1 MPTMNDYAL
10 TRLGPQRFE
19 ELSQALAL
27 RLLGPSVQIFG
38 DGPDGGREAS
48 FENLSSFPTPD
59 APWAGYGVLQA
70 KFRKRPEDAANNAK
84 WLIGHMIAEL
94 EEWANPESNRVR
106 NGRVPDYLLVA
117 TNVVLSSVPG
127 TGGIDRVETALW
139 ERAHALCLPLKGVE
153 VWHYDKICRLL
164 DDSKEI
170 RHANADAVLPGDVLA
185 RLDEFVK
192 QLEGTSLGPSSC
204 AASGLPREVRSLLG
218 REAEVAEGLS
228 VLEGYGQGSRRA
240 VVVTGAPG
248 IGKSAVALRL
258 STLAAKTY
266 PDGQVHLNLSLSV
279 EDGQSAD
286 LVPALLRVLGSHKG
300 PLPEER
306 AQQLALLRTSLAHSR
321 VLLFIDDI
329 TSEEALLDVLRM
341 DGPFALVCTSRAK
354 LSGLTGVVRPIELQ
368 PLSAVHGEELV
379 RAIAGHDRLTDEQVS
394 ALAEACAGHPLA
406 LQIAAAH
413 LASRPRASVSR
424 FLEAVTSPDRG
435 VRTLKAGQDALL
447 PVLERSFAA
456 LSPEQADL
464 FTTLGV
470 LPHMSVTTDVVA
482 ASKVSSLEEFDEVY
496 VDEVADLIDSLF
508 ELCLIE
514 QIDEDRY
521 VLHDILHRFARH
533 RSAAV
538 SETRREAVIR
548 QTCVMLAVRTR
559 SATESIGFM
568 DEEATVPAQS
578 NAGALRTL
586 DADRPGA
593 VAMTALARQHEVW
606 EPLVHLA
613 SDLTGFLAH
622 RSHWSDLERVYLCVL
637 EAGTR
642 CGEPEWTSSAQHNLA
657 AVAAHLGDSQRAAEL
672 LQSSARTAHETGNLY
687 QMFQAELGLST
698 LLINLGRSRE
708 AIPLLRRGLP
718 FWRITD
724 DRSALAHVLSNLGLA
739 HAAIGQFRRAEE
751 YLLNSKNMSVPGSPA
766 DLASRGAISALL
778 RRTGRSTEAAHEAC
792 QDIERARGV
801 GSREWEAKA
810 LMELAEAPLEERPES
825 APLQPLQ
832 TALAIYRDTGDVQG
846 QVRVLFR
853 LGDQAAGQADIDQA
867 AALLAECANLAY
879 EISDY
884 EHAARSLAYLATYH
898 GGLGQLAEAEKYF
911 AEALDMARSID
922 HPGALAEALQK
933 KAKYLWQ
940 LGQIDEAIDLFTE
953 AAGCLEATDDKQSL
967 DQIRAALGEALIVAG
982 RWQEGAAIL
991 RSIVS
996 ATSATTRP
1004 TTKAKALRALAT
1016 VYSRRDLHKEAMSS
1030 ITEALDLYE
1039 RAGHASGILDC
1050 RLALG
1055 NAHARHGDWPEA
1067 VDQYDKAAEIA
1078 SERRDH
1084 HLLIVARTHAEM
1096 CRLSNGEAEAVV
1108 SLTHLIPRA
1117 QQLGM
1122 KSVEVVLH
1130 CRLGAHYAEAGDLEQ
1145 AVAEFH
1151 ASLSLSEQLGDRPS
1165 LATCHL
1171 NLARAYHALGSTDL
1185 SRTHAREAFCLH
1197 HDLDNWS
1204 DAAQALL
1211 HLLALHYETSPA
1223 GDTPPFSDLTG
1234 YGRRLDDRVM
1244 AFIEALKDRLQQGPV
1259 SGPPHAAGSS
1269 RTETRTRKITISDTI
1284 RQELAGA
1291 DIGEL
1296 LVRLENSRQTCAA
1309 CNLLIDETGEA
1320 ELLALRHAR
1329 AGQVVLTLA
1338 HPHCMPSSVLQAEG
1352 PAPTQ
1357 ASENY
1362 EVECFLFGGDSAGI
1376 IADCYG
1382 GFGPVSQDSGSIDLI
1397 LRRYRE
1403 AGFTNLLSM
1412 LSTEDGQTLAL
1423 RHIPAVDNRCV
1434 KARLEDHRLSIV
1446 GPHGLLLPPFPLN
1459 FYPHWYQ
1466 RALRGSLTV
1475 VIGRNLQGM
1484 AADDPSYLFRAIAL
1498 GHTVGGAVPLTV
1510 VRPSRNSPCPC
1521 MMRTGRK
1528 FKNCCGRNQK

>member
-1 MPTMNDYAL
+1 MPTVNDYAL

-48 FENLSSFPTPD
+48 FEALSNFPTRD
-59 APWAGYGVLQA
+59 APWTGYGVLQA
-70 KFRKRPEDAANNAK
+70 KFRKRPEDAASNAK
-84 WLIGHMIAEL
+84 WLVGHMIAEL

-106 NGRVPDYLLVA
+106 NGRVPNYLLVT

-127 TGGIDRVETALW
+127 MGGIDRVQAALW
-139 ERAHALCLPLKGVE
+139 ERARALGLPLEGVE

-192 QLEGTSLGPSSC
+192 QLADTSLGADSS
-204 AASGLPREVRSLLG
+204 ATPGLPREVRSLFG
-218 REAEVAEGLS
+218 RETEVAQALR
-228 VLEGYGQGSRRA
+228 VLEGLEQGARRA

-258 STLAAKTY
+258 STLAAKAY
-266 PDGQVHLNLSLSV
+266 PDGQFHLNLSLSV
-279 EDGQSAD
+279 DDGQPAD
-286 LVPALLRVLGSHKG
+286 LVPALLRALVSRKA

-321 VLLFIDDI
+321 VLLFIDDV

-354 LSGLTGVVRPIELQ
+354 LSGLTGLVSPVELQ
-368 PLSAVHGEELV
+368 PLSAEHGEELV
-379 RAIAGHDRLTDEQVS
+379 RAIAGLDRLTDAQVS

-413 LASRPRASVSR
+413 LASRPRANVSR
-424 FLEAVTSPDRG
+424 FLEAVASPDRG
-435 VRTLKAGQDALL
+435 VRILKAGQDAIL
-447 PVLERSFAA
+447 PVLETSFAA
-456 LSPEQADL
+456 LSLAQADL
-464 FTTLGV
+464 FTTLGI

-482 ASKVSSLEEFDEVY
+482 ASTVSSLEEFDENH
-496 VDEVADLIDSLF
+496 VDDVADLLDSLF
-508 ELCLIE
+508 ELCFIE

-533 RSAAV
+533 TSAAV
-538 SETRREAVIR
+538 SGTRREAVIR

-559 SATESIGFM
+559 SSAEAIGFM

-578 NAGALRTL
+578 NAVALRTL

-606 EPLVHLA
+606 EPLIHLA
-613 SDLTGFLAH
+613 SELTGFLAH
-622 RSHWSDLERVYLCVL
+622 GSHWTDLERVSLCVL

-672 LQSSARTAHETGNLY
+672 LHSSARAAHETGNLH
-687 QMFQAELGLST
+687 QMFQAELSLST
-698 LLINLGRSRE
+698 LLITLGRSRE

-724 DRSALAHVLSNLGLA
+724 DRAVLAHVLSNLGLA

-751 YLLNSKNMSVPGSPA
+751 YLLNSRNMSLPGSPA

-778 RRTGRSTEAAHEAC
+778 RRTGRSAEAAREAC
-792 QDIERARGV
+792 QDIERARDV
-801 GSREWEAKA
+801 GSREWEARA
-810 LMELAEAPLEERPES
+810 LMELAMTPVEQRPES
-825 APLQPLQ
+825 APPQPLQ
-832 TALAIYRDTGDVQG
+832 AALAIYRDTGDVQG
-846 QVRVLFR
+846 QVRVLFQ
-853 LGDQAAGQADIDQA
+853 LGDQAAGQADMDQA

-879 EISDY
+879 EIGDY
-884 EHAARSLAYLATYH
+884 DHAARSLAYLATYH
-898 GGLGQLAEAEKYF
+898 GALGQLAAAEKYF
-911 AEALDMARSID
+911 AEAIDMAQSID
-922 HPGALAEALQK
+922 HPGVLAEALQK

-940 LGQIDEAIDLFTE
+940 LGQINEAVDLFTE
-953 AAGCLEATDDKQSL
+953 AAGCLEATDDKHSL

-996 ATSATTRP
+996 ATNATTGP

-1016 VYSRRDLHKEAMSS
+1016 VYSRRDLHQEAMSS

-1039 RAGHASGILDC
+1039 RAGHAAGILDC

-1055 NAHARHGDWPEA
+1055 NTHARHGDWPAA
-1067 VDQYDKAAEIA
+1067 VDQYDKAADVA
-1078 SERRDH
+1078 AERSDH
-1084 HLLIVARTHAEM
+1084 YLLIVARTHAEM
-1096 CRLSNGEAEAVV
+1096 CRLSNGQTEAVA
-1108 SLTHLIPRA
+1108 SLTQLISPA

-1122 KSVEVVLH
+1122 KSVEVVL
-1130 CRLGAHYAEAGDLEQ
+1130 RVTLGAHYAEAGDLER

-1151 ASLSLSEQLGDRPS
+1151 ASLSLSDQLGDRPS
-1165 LATCHL
+1165 LATCHF
-1171 NLARAYHALGSTDL
+1171 NLAQAYHALGSADL
-1185 SRTHAREAFCLH
+1185 SRAHAREAFCLH
-1197 HDLDNWS
+1197 HDLDNWP
-1204 DAAQALL
+1204 DAAKALL
-1211 HLLALHYETSPA
+1211 HLLALHYETSPD
-1223 GDTPPFSDLTG
+1223 GDVPPFSDLTG
-1234 YGRRLDDRVM
+1234 YGKRLDDRVM
-1244 AFIEALKDRLQQGPV
+1244 AAIEALKHRLDQEAA
-1259 SGPPHAAGSS
+1259 SGTSHPASS
-1269 RTETRTRKITISDTI
+1269 TRTETRTRKINMSQTVRD
-1284 RQELAGA
+1284 ELAGA
-1291 DIGEL
+1291 DIGEIL
-1296 LVRLENSRQTCAA
+1296 IRLENSRQTCTA

-1338 HPHCMPSSVLQAEG
+1338 HPHCMPSSVIQSDG
-1352 PAPTQ
+1352 PAPQQ
-1357 ASENY
+1357 ASESY
-1362 EVECFLFGGDSAGI
+1362 EVECILFGGDSPGI

-1382 GFGPVSQDSGSIDLI
+1382 GYGPASQDSGSTDLI
-1397 LRRYRE
+1397 LRRYQE
-1403 AGFTNLLSM
+1403 AGFTNLLSA
-1412 LSTEDGQTLAL
+1412 LSVEDGQTLAL
-1423 RHIPAVDNRCV
+1423 RHFPTIDNGCV

-1446 GPHGLLLPPFPLN
+1446 GPHGLLLPPGPLN
-1459 FYPHWYQ
+1459 FLPHWYQ
-1466 RALRGSLTV
+1466 KALEGSLTV

-1484 AADDPSYLFRAIAL
+1484 SSDDPSYLSRAIAL
-1498 GHTVGGAVPLTV
+1498 GHTVGATVPLTV

-1521 MMRTGRK
+1521 MMRMGRK
-1528 FKNCCGRNQK
+1528 FKNCCGRHQK

>member
-1 MPTMNDYAL
+1 MNDYAL

-19 ELSQALAL
+19 ELTQALAL
-27 RLLGPSVQIFG
+27 RLLGPSVQVFG

-48 FENLSSFPTPD
+48 FENLSNFPTPD

-70 KFRKRPEDAANNAK
+70 KFRKRPDDVASNAK
-84 WLIGHMIAEL
+84 WLVGHMMAEL

-127 TGGIDRVETALW
+127 TGGIDRVQTALW
-139 ERAHALCLPLKGVE
+139 QRAHALGLPLKGVE

-192 QLEGTSLGPSSC
+192 QLGGASLASSS

-218 REAEVAEGLS
+218 REAEVAEGLR
-228 VLEGYGQGSRRA
+228 VLEGSQQGSQRA
-240 VVVTGAPG
+240 VLVTGAPG

-266 PDGQVHLNLSLSV
+266 PDGQFHLNPSLSV
-279 EDGQSAD
+279 EDGQPAD
-286 LVPALLRVLGSHKG
+286 LVPTLLRVL
-300 PLPEER
+300 LPRTSSLPDER
-306 AQQLALLRTSLAHSR
+306 PQQLALLRTSLAHRR
-321 VLLFIDDI
+321 VLLFIDDV
-329 TSEEALLDVLRM
+329 TSEEALLDLLRM

-354 LSGLTGVVRPIELQ
+354 LSGLTGVVHPLELQ
-368 PLSAVHGEELV
+368 PLSAEHGEELV
-379 RAIAGHDRLTDEQVS
+379 RTVAGLERLTDAQVS
-394 ALAEACAGHPLA
+394 SLAEACAGHPLA

-424 FLEAVTSPDRG
+424 FLEAVASPDRG

-447 PVLERSFAA
+447 PVLERSLTA

-470 LPHMSVTTDVVA
+470 LPHMSLTTDVVA
-482 ASKVSSLEEFDEVY
+482 AATVSSLDKFDEDH
-496 VDEVADLIDSLF
+496 VDDVADLLDSLF

-514 QIDEDRY
+514 QIDADRY

-533 RSAAV
+533 KSVAL
-538 SETRREAVIR
+538 SGTRREAVIR

-559 SATESIGFM
+559 AATESIGFT

-593 VAMTALARQHEVW
+593 VALTALARQHEVW
-606 EPLVHLA
+606 APLVHLA
-613 SDLTGFLAH
+613 SELTGFLALG
-622 RSHWSDLERVYLCVL
+622 SHWRDLERVYLCVL

-642 CGEPEWTSSAQHNLA
+642 CAEPEWTSSAQHNLA

-672 LQSSARTAHETGNLY
+672 LHSSAQAAHEAGNLY
-687 QMFQAELGLST
+687 QMLQAELGLST

-718 FWRITD
+718 YWRITNQ
-724 DRSALAHVLSNLGLA
+724 RTPLAHTLSNLGLA
-739 HAAIGQFRRAEE
+739 HTAIGQFRRAEE
-751 YLLNSKNMSVPGSPA
+751 YLLNSKNISALGSPA
-766 DLASRGAISALL
+766 DVASRGAITALL
-778 RRTGRSTEAAHEAC
+778 RRTGRMKEAAHEAC
-792 QDIERARGV
+792 QDIERARSV

-810 LMELAEAPLEERPES
+810 LLELAETPVEQRPES
-825 APLQPLQ
+825 APPQPLEA
-832 TALAIYRDTGDVQG
+832 ALALYRDTGDAQG

-853 LGDQAAGQADIDQA
+853 LGDQAASQADIDQA
-867 AALLAECANLAY
+867 AALLSECANLAY
-879 EISDY
+879 EIGDY
-884 EHAARSLAYLATYH
+884 EHAARSLAYLAAYH
-898 GGLGQLAEAEKYF
+898 GGIGHLNEAETHF
-911 AEALDMARSID
+911 AQALDLARSID
-922 HPGALAEALQK
+922 HPGALADALQK

-940 LGQIDEAIDLFTE
+940 LGQINETVDLLAE
-953 AAGCLEATDDKQSL
+953 AAGCLEPTDDKHSL
-967 DQIRAALGEALIVAG
+967 DQISATLGEALVVTG

-991 RSIVS
+991 HSIAS
-996 ATSATTRP
+996 ATSTTQP
-1004 TTKAKALRALAT
+1004 TTKARALRALAT
-1016 VYSRRDLHKEAMSS
+1016 VYSRRDLHTEAMSA
-1030 ITEALDLYE
+1030 ITAALELYE
-1039 RAGHASGILDC
+1039 RAGHAAGILDC

-1055 NAHARHGDWPEA
+1055 NVLARHGNWSDA
-1067 VDQYDKAAEIA
+1067 VDQYDTAAEVA
-1078 SERRDH
+1078 AERRDH

-1096 CRLSNGEAEAVV
+1096 CRLSNGQPEAAVA
-1108 SLTHLIPRA
+1108 LTHLIPLA

-1122 KSVEVVLH
+1122 KSIEVVLH
-1130 CRLGAHYAEAGDLEQ
+1130 VRLGAHYAEAGDLDQ
-1145 AVAEFH
+1145 AVTEFH
-1151 ASLSLSEQLGDRPS
+1151 ASLSISEQLGDRPS

-1197 HDLDNWS
+1197 HDLNNWS

-1211 HLLALHYETSPA
+1211 HLLALHYETSPDDDA
-1223 GDTPPFSDLTG
+1223 PAFSDLTG
-1234 YGRRLDDRVM
+1234 YGKRLDDRVT
-1244 AFIEALKDRLQQGPV
+1244 AVIQALEDRLQQPPVPGP
-1259 SGPPHAAGSS
+1259 SRAASS
-1269 RTETRTRKITISDTI
+1269 PRTETTARQINISDTV

-1291 DIGEL
+1291 DIAEI

-1309 CNLLIDETGEA
+1309 CDLLIDETGEA
-1320 ELLALRHAR
+1320 ELLALHHAR
-1329 AGQVVLTLA
+1329 PGQIVLTLA
-1338 HPHCMPSSVLQAEG
+1338 HPHCMPSSVLLSEG

-1357 ASENY
+1357 HSETY
-1362 EVECFLFGGDSAGI
+1362 EVECILFEGDSAGI
-1376 IADCYG
+1376 IVDCYG
-1382 GFGPVSQDSGSIDLI
+1382 GYGPTSQDSGSIDLI
-1397 LRRYRE
+1397 LRRYGE
-1403 AGFTNLLSM
+1403 AGFPNLL
-1412 LSTEDGQTLAL
+1412 TLISAEGGHTPVL
-1423 RHIPAVDNRCV
+1423 RHIPAVENRCV
-1434 KARLEDHRLSIV
+1434 TARLEDHRVSIV

-1466 RALRGSLTV
+1466 RAREGSLTV

-1484 AADDPSYLFRAIAL
+1484 AADDPSYLSRAIAL
-1498 GHTVGGAVPLTV
+1498 GHTVGATVPLTV

-1528 FKNCCGRNQK
+1528 FKKCCGRNHQQA